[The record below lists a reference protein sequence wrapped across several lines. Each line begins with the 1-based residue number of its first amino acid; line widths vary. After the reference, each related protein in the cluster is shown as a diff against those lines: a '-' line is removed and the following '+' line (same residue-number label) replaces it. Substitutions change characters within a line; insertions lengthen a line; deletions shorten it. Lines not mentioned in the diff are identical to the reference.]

1 MSTIGEELRRE
12 RTRRGLT
19 IKDIEQALHIRSAY
33 LEAIEEDNYKIIPG
47 DVYVKGFIGNYADL
61 MGLERHRMID
71 RYKSL
76 IGEPLGVPLR
86 RVKPRKLVHH
96 EDVEREVDVVVPHS
110 KRLSYTSRQQRR
122 QKTLA
127 QERLAV
133 SVIVICIVVFLGWLF
148 FV

>member
-12 RTRRGLT
+12 RNRRGLT
-19 IKDIEQALHIRSAY
+19 IKDVEQVLHIRGAY

-61 MGLERHRMID
+61 LGLERHRMID

-86 RVKPRKLVHH
+86 RMKPRKLAPH
-96 EDVEREVDVVVPHS
+96 EEVEREVDKVVPQS

-133 SVIVICIVVFLGWLF
+133 AIITFCIIVFLGWLF

>member
-12 RTRRGLT
+12 RNRRGLT
-19 IKDIEQALHIRSAY
+19 IKDIEQVLHIRAAY

-47 DVYVKGFIGNYADL
+47 DVYVKGFIGNYAEL
-61 MGLERHRMID
+61 LGLERHHMVD

-86 RVKPRKLVHH
+86 RMKPRKLAAH
-96 EDVEREVDVVVPHS
+96 EEVEREVDKVVPQS

-133 SVIVICIVVFLGWLF
+133 GVITFCIIVFLVWLF
-148 FV
+148 LV

>member
-96 EDVEREVDVVVPHS
+96 EDVERALELYVTAATSSEDVGS
-110 KRLSYTSRQQRR
+110 GAISRICYCYLYSCIFRL
-122 QKTLA
+122 
-127 QERLAV
+127 
-133 SVIVICIVVFLGWLF
+133 VIFCVNTV
-148 FV
+148 

>member
-1 MSTIGEELRRE
+1 
-12 RTRRGLT
+12 
-19 IKDIEQALHIRSAY
+19 
-33 LEAIEEDNYKIIPG
+33 
-47 DVYVKGFIGNYADL
+47 

-96 EDVEREVDVVVPHS
+96 EDVEREVDIVVPHS

-133 SVIVICIVVFLGWLF
+133 SIISICIVVFLGWLF
-148 FV
+148 FI

>member
-12 RTRRGLT
+12 RNRRGLT
-19 IKDIEQALHIRSAY
+19 IKDIEQVLRIRAAY

-61 MGLERHRMID
+61 LGLERHRMVD

-86 RVKPRKLVHH
+86 RMKPRKLAPH
-96 EDVEREVDVVVPHS
+96 EEVEREVDKVVPRS

-133 SVIVICIVVFLGWLF
+133 GVISICIIVFLGWLF